1 MKTANAP
8 LFKDPIH
15 NGAADPV
22 VIYNEETGTHYMFYT
37 ARRADVEEEG
47 VMWVHGTDIGIAE
60 SKDNGNSW
68 EYIGICR
75 GLEYGEGKNTYW
87 APEVIRFGELYHM
100 YVSYVPG
107 IPADWNHPR
116 YILHYTS
123 KNLIDWNFESKLN
136 LSSEKIID
144 ACVFRLPD
152 GIFRMWYKDERN
164 GSHTYFADSKD
175 LYNWEVKDCAA
186 DDVPH
191 EGANV
196 FEFGGKYWLITDCWS
211 GLDVY
216 YSDDLTTWTKQSG
229 RILDVGGTREDD
241 GVIANHADV
250 YVTDNNAYIFYFT
263 HPDRQKNMLENNI
276 GNVGKALYTD
286 KVFHCLDWVMIFA
299 PASRYS
305 VCIFSIKAAFVR
317 FKSSG
322 ISPAPIPFFCS
333 IEPIPPSKN
342 SILLPSNSLTFIIY
356 ILS

>member
-22 VIYNEETGTHYMFYT
+22 VIYNEETGTHYMLYT

-68 EYIGICR
+68 EYIGICK

-175 LYNWEVKDCAA
+175 LYN
-186 DDVPH
+186 
-191 EGANV
+191 
-196 FEFGGKYWLITDCWS
+196 
-211 GLDVY
+211 
-216 YSDDLTTWTKQSG
+216 
-229 RILDVGGTREDD
+229 
-241 GVIANHADV
+241 
-250 YVTDNNAYIFYFT
+250 
-263 HPDRQKNMLENNI
+263 
-276 GNVGKALYTD
+276 
-286 KVFHCLDWVMIFA
+286 
-299 PASRYS
+299 
-305 VCIFSIKAAFVR
+305 
-317 FKSSG
+317 
-322 ISPAPIPFFCS
+322 
-333 IEPIPPSKN
+333 
-342 SILLPSNSLTFIIY
+342 
-356 ILS
+356 

>member
-22 VIYNEETGTHYMFYT
+22 VIYNEETGTHYMLYT

-68 EYIGICR
+68 EYIGICK

-144 ACVFRLPD
+144 ACVFRLPN
-152 GIFRMWYKDERN
+152 GISE
-164 GSHTYFADSKD
+164 
-175 LYNWEVKDCAA
+175 C
-186 DDVPH
+186 
-191 EGANV
+191 
-196 FEFGGKYWLITDCWS
+196 
-211 GLDVY
+211 
-216 YSDDLTTWTKQSG
+216 
-229 RILDVGGTREDD
+229 GTRTSETAL
-241 GVIANHADV
+241 IHILPTAR
-250 YVTDNNAYIFYFT
+250 TYI
-263 HPDRQKNMLENNI
+263 I
-276 GNVGKALYTD
+276 GKLKAVPPMMFRT
-286 KVFHCLDWVMIFA
+286 KVLMYLNLAV
-299 PASRYS
+299 
-305 VCIFSIKAAFVR
+305 SI
-317 FKSSG
+317 G
-322 ISPAPIPFFCS
+322 
-333 IEPIPPSKN
+333 
-342 SILLPSNSLTFIIY
+342 L
-356 ILS
+356 

>member
-22 VIYNEETGTHYMFYT
+22 VIYNEETGTHYMLYT
-37 ARRADVEEEG
+37 ARRADVKEEG

-68 EYIGICR
+68 EYIGICK
-75 GLEYGEGKNTYW
+75 GLKYGEGKNTYW

-144 ACVFRLPD
+144 ACVFRLPN

-175 LYNWEVKDCAA
+175 LYNWEVKGCAA

-216 YSDDLTTWTKQSG
+216 YSDDLTTWTKQGS
-229 RILDVGGTREDD
+229 RILDAGGTREDD

-276 GNVGKALYTD
+276 GNERRTSIQVAELEVKDGVLVCDRNKD
-286 KVFHCLDWVMIFA
+286 I
-299 PASRYS
+299 S
-305 VCIFSIKAAFVR
+305 VKL
-317 FKSSG
+317 K
-322 ISPAPIPFFCS
+322 
-333 IEPIPPSKN
+333 
-342 SILLPSNSLTFIIY
+342 
-356 ILS
+356 

>member
-22 VIYNEETGTHYMFYT
+22 VIYNEETGTHYMLYT

-68 EYIGICR
+68 EYIGICK

-152 GIFRMWYKDERN
+152 GIFRMSGTALIHILPTAR
-164 GSHTYFADSKD
+164 TYIIGKLKA
-175 LYNWEVKDCAA
+175 
-186 DDVPH
+186 VPPMMFRTKVLTYLNL
-191 EGANV
+191 AV
-196 FEFGGKYWLITDCWS
+196 SI
-211 GLDVY
+211 GL
-216 YSDDLTTWTKQSG
+216 
-229 RILDVGGTREDD
+229 
-241 GVIANHADV
+241 
-250 YVTDNNAYIFYFT
+250 
-263 HPDRQKNMLENNI
+263 
-276 GNVGKALYTD
+276 
-286 KVFHCLDWVMIFA
+286 
-299 PASRYS
+299 
-305 VCIFSIKAAFVR
+305 
-317 FKSSG
+317 
-322 ISPAPIPFFCS
+322 
-333 IEPIPPSKN
+333 
-342 SILLPSNSLTFIIY
+342 
-356 ILS
+356 